1 VRDPGHTRRL
11 PRSAAAALTVELL
24 SPLRGN
30 GPLERRRRPLLLP
43 LRSGYALLVHGHGHC
58 AHCELLLEPPQLLPQ
73 LRTLCACR
81 RELLL
86 LAARSRARVAE
97 GAQRGPHARV
107 LEHALLLR
115 SVAAR

>member
-1 VRDPGHTRRL
+1 MLLEREG
-11 PRSAAAALTVELL
+11 VER
-24 SPLRGN
+24 RGN
-30 GPLERRRRPLLLP
+30 GPLKRRRRRLLLP
-43 LRSGYALLVHGHGHC
+43 LRGGYALLVRGHGRC
-58 AHCELLLEPPQLLPQ
+58 AHWELLLEPPQLLPQ

-107 LEHALLLR
+107 LEHALLLS